1 MIVIS
6 NFARSVN
13 LLLIKK
19 GLKVNKKYLGF
30 VILAF
35 LSFLIAPGVAF
46 ANMLVLGENPPIW
59 VAVAFSLVVTMGLVS
74 YYLFFLLC
82 CGFVSGFVG
91 S

>member
-1 MIVIS
+1 
-6 NFARSVN
+6 
-13 LLLIKK
+13 
-19 GLKVNKKYLGF
+19 
-30 VILAF
+30 
-35 LSFLIAPGVAF
+35 
-46 ANMLVLGENPPIW
+46 MLVLGENPPIW